1 MWLFLYN
8 NIVEF
13 LPSIINDYTKNH
25 TEKESKLLAN
35 LNRETW
41 KNVMMPRMLSGHLQG
56 RILSMFSKI
65 LSPSNILEI
74 GTYTGYSGICLAEGL
89 KNNGILHTIDIN
101 EEYSSVAR
109 RYFNNSKYKNQIK
122 QYIGNAIDIIPKL
135 SCSFQLVYIDADK
148 KNYCNYFDSV
158 INNVDLGGL
167 IIADNVLWSGKVTES
182 FKDNDTKSIDQGRSS
197 ITELKAIN
205 IAITETGIA
214 IHFRCFLLSYRL
226 IALIQ
231 S

>member
-25 TEKESKLLAN
+25 TEKESKLLAD

-56 RILSMFSKI
+56 RILSLFSKI
-65 LSPSNILEI
+65 ISPSNILEI

-89 KNNGILHTIDIN
+89 KYNGILHTIDIN

-109 RYFNNSKYKNQIK
+109 RYFNKSEYKNQIK

-148 KNYCNYFDSV
+148 KNYCNYFDSI
-158 INNVDLGGL
+158 INNVDIGGL

-182 FKDNDTKSIDQGRSS
+182 FKDNDTKSLNQYNKKIMKSKRV
-197 ITELKAIN
+197 EN
-205 IAITETGIA
+205 V
-214 IHFRCFLLSYRL
+214 LLPVRDGL
-226 IALIQ
+226 MICRKIK
-231 S
+231 